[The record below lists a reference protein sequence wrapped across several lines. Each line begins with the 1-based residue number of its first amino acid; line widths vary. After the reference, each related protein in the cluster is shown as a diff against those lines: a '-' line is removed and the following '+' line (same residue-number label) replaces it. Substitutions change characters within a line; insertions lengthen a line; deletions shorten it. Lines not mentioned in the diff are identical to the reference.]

1 MFTVKLFFHR
11 RTKEIELPKNIGLV
25 EDHGVQSIHLMDGPR
40 KHFYGRVI
48 TVKAETKAEVDEW
61 LKGDEEVFTDA
72 W

>member
-1 MFTVKLFFHR
+1 MFTVKLYFHR
-11 RTKEIELPKNIGLV
+11 QTNEIEMPKNIQLV
-25 EDHGVQSIHLMDGPR
+25 EDQGVRSIHLMDGPR

-61 LKGDEEVFTDA
+61 LKDKGDVFTDA